1 MEIKT
6 FNKST
11 IAAVIGCLLLPS
23 AALAEA
29 PGKPVISWG
38 DYEFALVEL
47 DHQQVAY
54 EKLVKSIKDKVEVE
68 VSWDL
73 WSGGAAETA
82 RVLVDGL
89 VKWEGAGNSKT
100 ASFFMSKGGRYEMV
114 VELENSDGKT
124 RSDAKPL
131 MIADTDGS
139 HMEPLHHDWTEL
151 HKPYENKTNSIVGT
165 YFVEWGVYGR
175 DYPLD
180 KAPLSNLNRILYGF
194 IPICGGHGLNDSVKE
209 IDGSFEALQN
219 ACAGRDDFKVAIHD
233 PWAAVQKS
241 QKGVTSWSDPYKGN
255 YGQMMAAKQA
265 NPHLKILPSIG
276 GWTLSDPFFFMHD
289 ESKRRVFVESVRE
302 FMETWKFF
310 DGVDIDYE
318 FPGGKGANPDLGD
331 PDIDGDT
338 YVVLMKELRE
348 MLDELGEKNDRYYEL
363 TSAINV
369 GYDKLAVVDY
379 GEASKYLDHI
389 YMMSYDFYGAWDQQN
404 FNHQTGLHSSS
415 VNPGNEYY
423 ASKGVDILLAQGVPA
438 NKLIIG
444 AAAYGRGWKG
454 IKDISGDNPFTGTAS
469 GPIKGTW
476 EDGVLDYRDIA
487 NNHGEAQ
494 GFKSFYDAQAEAAY
508 RFNSTTGEL
517 ISYNNERSVKA
528 KARYALEQGLAGIF
542 HWEVDGDNGELTNA
556 MHEGLGHGNNTE
568 DDDQP
573 VNLPPIARAGQDL
586 TVQGPIT
593 VRLNGE
599 NSTDPEGGELDYSWK
614 QVSGELLNVRGESS
628 DSVTV
633 EVPAVTQDE
642 RYVFELTVVDEHG
655 LSDSDTIEIKNSVVK
670 ENNPPIID
678 LPSIFYVSE
687 GQQLNVAVNAKDPDG
702 DLMDYHWSISPEL
715 KIIAGEYT
723 KTVTLLAPLVDSD
736 TQYDISV
743 SVSDGE
749 FTVRA
754 ESTIQV
760 SDKVVDELP
769 PADTCTDEDSSADN
783 YPAWDASTIYTNELV
798 SHKGLVFKAKWW
810 VKNSEPLVGNEAWEL
825 ISELELPWSGL
836 VAYSGGDEVNHDGNR
851 WKAKWWTKNN
861 EPGQDS
867 VWVNIGL
874 ATCN

>member
-1 MEIKT
+1 
-6 FNKST
+6 
-11 IAAVIGCLLLPS
+11 
-23 AALAEA
+23 
-29 PGKPVISWG
+29 
-38 DYEFALVEL
+38 
-47 DHQQVAY
+47 
-54 EKLVKSIKDKVEVE
+54 
-68 VSWDL
+68 
-73 WSGGAAETA
+73 
-82 RVLVDGL
+82 
-89 VKWEGAGNSKT
+89 
-100 ASFFMSKGGRYEMV
+100 
-114 VELENSDGKT
+114 
-124 RSDAKPL
+124 
-131 MIADTDGS
+131 
-139 HMEPLHHDWTEL
+139 
-151 HKPYENKTNSIVGT
+151 
-165 YFVEWGVYGR
+165 
-175 DYPLD
+175 
-180 KAPLSNLNRILYGF
+180 
-194 IPICGGHGLNDSVKE
+194 
-209 IDGSFEALQN
+209 
-219 ACAGRDDFKVAIHD
+219 
-233 PWAAVQKS
+233 
-241 QKGVTSWSDPYKGN
+241 
-255 YGQMMAAKQA
+255 
-265 NPHLKILPSIG
+265 
-276 GWTLSDPFFFMHD
+276 WTLSDPFFFMHD

-404 FNHQTGLHSSS
+404 FNHQTGLHASS

-438 NKLIIG
+438 NKLIVG

-517 ISYNNERSVKA
+517 ISYDNERSVKA

-642 RYVFELTVVDEHG
+642 TYVFELTVVDEHG

-715 KIIAGEYT
+715 KIITGEYT